1 MERKK
6 ETPLAVRMMQ
16 MIISPDFESILDKNL
31 SERGKEFILK
41 ECENELKTGAPSL
54 GRFKQT
60 CYGHLD
66 YSRFD
71 LVYRSAKSRVEHK
84 EPTPEEQ
91 IKILE
96 DLTRIG
102 YTDIVN
108 GKEETFEGFR
118 PSLRDKLKSMIKRD
132 GFSSVREGVLLAQD
146 KKTNEGKERVIREW
160 ILKKD
165 QWHAERLEYER
176 IFAMRKEV
184 K

>member
-16 MIISPDFESILDKNL
+16 MIISPEFESILDKNL

-91 IKILE
+91 VRVLE
-96 DLTRIG
+96 DLIAIG
-102 YTDIVN
+102 HTEVVC
-108 GKEETFEGFR
+108 GKERRVEGFG
-118 PSLRDKLKSMIKRD
+118 PILRDKLKSMIKQC
-132 GFSSVREGVLLAQD
+132 GFTTVRAGVLQAQD
-146 KKTNEGKERVIREW
+146 KKTDEGKERVIREW
-160 ILKKD
+160 ILKQD
-165 QWHAERLEYER
+165 RRIAENLEYER
-176 IFAMRKEV
+176 ILAMRRG
-184 K
+184 